1 MHKISINGQ
10 EEQAISIE
18 KGQVLIDGL
27 PIFAD
32 AQPISD
38 GRWSVIINNAV
49 VEVDFISHNADSR
62 ELKLSINGKETTIA
76 YKTPAD
82 ILTASLGFKR
92 AGADAHPK
100 VQAPMPGLIKN
111 VFVEVGQ
118 TVSKGDNLLVL
129 EAMKME
135 NMIKS
140 PADGTIS
147 AIKVHP
153 GDKVEKNTLLVQF
166 Q

>member
-10 EEQAISIE
+10 EEQAISLE
-18 KGQVLIDGL
+18 KGQVLIDGVS
-27 PIFAD
+27 IFAD
-32 AQPISD
+32 AQSIGD
-38 GRWSVIINNAV
+38 GRWSIIIHNAV
-49 VEVDFISHNADSR
+49 VEIDFISHNAESR
-62 ELKLSINGKETTIA
+62 ELKLSVNGKETSII

-92 AGADAHPK
+92 AGADSHSK

-111 VFVEVGQ
+111 VFIEVGQ
-118 TVSKGDNLLVL
+118 TVAKGDNLLVL

-140 PADGTIS
+140 PADGTIG
-147 AIKVHP
+147 AIRVQP
-153 GDKVEKNTLLVQF
+153 GDKVEKNTLLIQF